1 MEKELLVA
9 GMEGR
14 DGGRDSSGVWDA
26 HVHTALFKKDN
37 QQGPTVQHREICSM
51 LCSSLDGRG
60 VQGRMDIFV
69 CVAESFH
76 RSSETIT
83 TLLIGYPQYKRKTR
97 EKKKKRVK
105 LVSL

>member
-1 MEKELLVA
+1 MEL
-9 GMEGR
+9 
-14 DGGRDSSGVWDA
+14 
-26 HVHTALFKKDN
+26 
-37 QQGPTVQHREICSM
+37 CSM
-51 LCSSLDGRG
+51 MCGSLDGRG

-97 EKKKKRVK
+97 EKKKKKSEVGEPLTWAK
-105 LVSL
+105 VSVESEFSGNIITS